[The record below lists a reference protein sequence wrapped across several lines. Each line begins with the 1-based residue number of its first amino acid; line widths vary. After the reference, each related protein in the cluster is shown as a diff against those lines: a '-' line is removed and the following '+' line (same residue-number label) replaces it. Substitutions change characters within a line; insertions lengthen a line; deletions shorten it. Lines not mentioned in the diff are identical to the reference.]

1 MSFEL
6 STIDTQ
12 ISSILSGISTIQ
24 TYLNEDVIPQSGFP
38 AVTYQFTS
46 RSGEAYLNTHN
57 REEFIYTLKV
67 WFETQRVGKSEAVR
81 ITQDIVSDLFNSF
94 QANITLNSTVDFIR
108 PMNAGTV
115 QEISHAHGDLIMV
128 PVELVC
134 VKLVAWA

>member
-6 STIDTQ
+6 SLIDTQ
-12 ISSILSGISTIQ
+12 ISSILSGITTIQ

-46 RSGEAYLNTHN
+46 KTGEAYLNTHN
-57 REEFIYTLKV
+57 REEYIYTLKV
-67 WFETQRVGKSEAVR
+67 WFETERVGKSEAVR
-81 ITQDIVSDLFNSF
+81 ITQDIVSDLLNSF

-108 PMNAGTV
+108 PMNAGAA
-115 QEISHAHGDLIMV
+115 QEFTHAHGVILMV
-128 PVELVC
+128 PIELVC